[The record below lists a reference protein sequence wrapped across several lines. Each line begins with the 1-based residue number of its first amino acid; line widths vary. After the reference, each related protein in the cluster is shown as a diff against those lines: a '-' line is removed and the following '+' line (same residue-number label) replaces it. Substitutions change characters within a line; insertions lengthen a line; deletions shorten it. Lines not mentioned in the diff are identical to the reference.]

1 MDSEK
6 INTAHRPFEALE
18 IGAFRWFVAYRFFF
32 TFGLQML
39 ATIAGWQIWAMTHS
53 KIQLGYAGL
62 VEAIP
67 SIGMA
72 LYAGHIAD
80 KYARKKVALG
90 AMIFIQLSVLGLLI
104 GFWLGRDL
112 SFSAFIFAALF
123 GVGFG
128 RSFMAAASFASLGTL
143 IPKEKM
149 SNAVSWSST
158 IWQMGMITGPAAGGL
173 FYSFLSSRSEFAF
186 EWCYAVVLA
195 FLFVGF
201 LAFSRIPIPHVPPV
215 TQHEK
220 IWDRLTSGL
229 KYVFQHKVLL
239 SAFSL
244 DLFAVLFGGAVAI
257 LPVFADEVLKAGAV
271 QLGWLRAAPAIGS
284 AGMAMMLA
292 FRKPMKNA
300 GKNLLWAV
308 FGFGICMIGFGL
320 STHFWVAFFFLF
332 FSGVLDSISVVIRN
346 TITQLYTPDEMR
358 GRVSA
363 VSSMFIGS
371 SNEIGAFES
380 GLAAQ
385 SMGLVP
391 SLLFGGSMTIM
402 IVGMIAWKAPALRAL
417 SLRDP
422 QQE

>member
-149 SNAVSWSST
+149 SNAVSWRIAGERYKSSAMVRARSHRLGCDCVRFSSSDT
-158 IWQMGMITGPAAGGL
+158 SLHNII
-173 FYSFLSSRSEFAF
+173 SNSSRS
-186 EWCYAVVLA
+186 
-195 FLFVGF
+195 LFV
-201 LAFSRIPIPHVPPV
+201 
-215 TQHEK
+215 
-220 IWDRLTSGL
+220 W
-229 KYVFQHKVLL
+229 
-239 SAFSL
+239 
-244 DLFAVLFGGAVAI
+244 
-257 LPVFADEVLKAGAV
+257 
-271 QLGWLRAAPAIGS
+271 
-284 AGMAMMLA
+284 
-292 FRKPMKNA
+292 
-300 GKNLLWAV
+300 
-308 FGFGICMIGFGL
+308 
-320 STHFWVAFFFLF
+320 
-332 FSGVLDSISVVIRN
+332 
-346 TITQLYTPDEMR
+346 
-358 GRVSA
+358 
-363 VSSMFIGS
+363 
-371 SNEIGAFES
+371 
-380 GLAAQ
+380 
-385 SMGLVP
+385 
-391 SLLFGGSMTIM
+391 
-402 IVGMIAWKAPALRAL
+402 
-417 SLRDP
+417 
-422 QQE
+422 

>member
-6 INTAHRPFEALE
+6 VNHPHNPFEALQ

-39 ATIAGWQIWAMTHS
+39 ATLAGWQIWAMTHS
-53 KIQLGYAGL
+53 KIQLGFAGL

-80 KYARKKVALG
+80 KYSRKRVALG
-90 AMIFIQLSVLGLLI
+90 AMVFIQISVLGLL
-104 GFWLGRDL
+104 LGLLGGETDR
-112 SFSAFIFAALF
+112 SIFFIFAALF

-128 RSFMAAASFASLGTL
+128 RSFMAAASFASLGSL

-149 SNAVSWSST
+149 SNAVSWSSS
-158 IWQMGMITGPAAGGL
+158 IWQIGMISGPAVGGL
-173 FYSFLSSRSEFAF
+173 FYSWLVVRSENAF
-186 EWCYAVVLA
+186 EWCYGVILA
-195 FLFVGF
+195 FLFLGF
-201 LAFSRIPIPHVPPV
+201 LAFSRIPLPHVPPAK
-215 TQHEK
+215 HSEG
-220 IWDRLTSGL
+220 IWERLTSGM

-244 DLFAVLFGGAVAI
+244 DLFAVLFGGAVAV
-257 LPVFADEVLKAGAV
+257 LPVFADEILKSGPAE
-271 QLGWLRAAPAIGS
+271 LGWLRAAPAVGS
-284 AGMAMMLA
+284 AGMALVLA
-292 FRKPMKNA
+292 FRKPMQNA

-320 STHFWVAFFFLF
+320 STQFWMAFGFLF

-346 TITQLYTPDEMR
+346 TITQIFTPDEMR

-391 SLLFGGSMTIM
+391 SLLFGGSMTIV
-402 IVGMIAWKAPALRAL
+402 IVGMIAWRAPALRAL
-417 SLRDP
+417 NLRAH
-422 QQE
+422 

>member
-1 MDSEK
+1 MDPEK
-6 INTAHRPFEALE
+6 VIRSHQPFEALQ

-53 KIQLGYAGL
+53 KLQLGYAGL
-62 VEAIP
+62 AEAIP

-80 KYARKKVALG
+80 KYSRKKVALM
-90 AMIFIQLSVLGLLI
+90 AMIFIQISVIFLFI
-104 GFWLGRDL
+104 GFFFGEK
-112 SFSAFIFAALF
+112 SHPSIFIFAALF

-128 RSFMAAASFASLGTL
+128 RSFMTAASFASLGSL

-149 SNAVSWSST
+149 SNAVSWSSS
-158 IWQMGMITGPAAGGL
+158 IWQVGMISGPAVGGL
-173 FYSFLSSRSEFAF
+173 FFSFLSTRSEFAF
-186 EWCYAVVLA
+186 EWSYGVVMV
-195 FLFVGF
+195 FLFLGF
-201 LAFSRIPIPHVPPV
+201 LAFSRIPIPKMEAPTH
-215 TQHEK
+215 HEK
-220 IWDRLTSGL
+220 IWERLTSGMR
-229 KYVFQHKVLL
+229 YVFEHKVLL

-244 DLFAVLFGGAVAI
+244 DLFAVLFGGAIAV
-257 LPVFADEVLKAGAV
+257 LPVFADEVLKAGPA

-284 AGMAMMLA
+284 AGMALALA

-308 FGFGICMIGFGL
+308 LGFGCCMIGFGL
-320 STHFWVAFFFLF
+320 STTFWMAFAFLF

-346 TITQLYTPDEMR
+346 TITQLFTPDDMR

-363 VSSMFIGS
+363 VNSMFIGS

-385 SMGLVP
+385 SMGLIP
-391 SLLFGGSMTIM
+391 SLIFGGSMTVFV
-402 IVGMIAWKAPALRAL
+402 VGIIAWKAPTLRAL
-417 SLRDP
+417 NLRDP
-422 QQE
+422 LLE

>member
-1 MDSEK
+1 
-6 INTAHRPFEALE
+6 
-18 IGAFRWFVAYRFFF
+18 
-32 TFGLQML
+32 
-39 ATIAGWQIWAMTHS
+39 
-53 KIQLGYAGL
+53 
-62 VEAIP
+62 
-67 SIGMA
+67 
-72 LYAGHIAD
+72 
-80 KYARKKVALG
+80 
-90 AMIFIQLSVLGLLI
+90 
-104 GFWLGRDL
+104 
-112 SFSAFIFAALF
+112 
-123 GVGFG
+123 
-128 RSFMAAASFASLGTL
+128 
-143 IPKEKM
+143 
-149 SNAVSWSST
+149 
-158 IWQMGMITGPAAGGL
+158 
-173 FYSFLSSRSEFAF
+173 
-186 EWCYAVVLA
+186 
-195 FLFVGF
+195 
-201 LAFSRIPIPHVPPV
+201 
-215 TQHEK
+215 
-220 IWDRLTSGL
+220 
-229 KYVFQHKVLL
+229 VLL

-257 LPVFADEVLKAGAV
+257 LPVFADEVLKAGAI

>member
-1 MDSEK
+1 MDSKK
-6 INTAHRPFEALE
+6 INSSHQPFEALQ

-53 KIQLGYAGL
+53 KLQLGYAGL

-80 KYARKKVALG
+80 KYSRKKVALG
-90 AMIFIQLSVLGLLI
+90 AMFFIQLSVLGLI
-104 GFWLGRDL
+104 LGL
-112 SFSAFIFAALF
+112 GSGMENSVTWFIFAALF

-128 RSFMAAASFASLGTL
+128 RSFMAAASFASLGSL

-158 IWQMGMITGPAAGGL
+158 IWQMGMISGPAMGGL
-173 FYSFLSSRSEFAF
+173 FYSWLSRRSEFAF
-186 EWCYAVVLA
+186 EWCYVVVLS
-195 FLFVGF
+195 FLFIGF
-201 LAFSRIPIPHVPPV
+201 LAFSRIPIPHQAGVSH
-215 TQHEK
+215 QEK
-220 IWDRLTSGL
+220 IWDRLTSGM
-229 KYVFQHKVLL
+229 KYVFKHKVLL

-257 LPVFADEVLKAGAV
+257 LPVFADEILHAGAT

-284 AGMAMMLA
+284 AGMALLLA
-292 FRKPMKNA
+292 FQKPMKNA

-346 TITQLYTPDEMR
+346 TITQLFTPDHMR

-391 SLLFGGSMTIM
+391 SLLFGGSMTIL
-402 IVGMIAWKAPALRAL
+402 IVGWIAWKAPALRAL